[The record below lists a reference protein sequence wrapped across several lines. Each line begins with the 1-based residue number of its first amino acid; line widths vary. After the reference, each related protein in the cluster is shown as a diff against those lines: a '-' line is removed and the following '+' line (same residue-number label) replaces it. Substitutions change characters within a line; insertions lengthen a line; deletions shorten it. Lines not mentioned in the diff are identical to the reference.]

1 MSNSRKHQRIH
12 HHLKQKHKCSLCKVT
27 DSYTTRLPPRRFKS
41 VVSSQIRDMIEDDTT
56 THAIRKELIEI
67 LPKHKNELTD
77 SLVRSH
83 IKTESGILSSKE
95 LEELNRK
102 EGGLK
107 EEEKVAIEF
116 EHSLFVDEA
125 DFVVVNDTHILNL
138 NIMCA
143 ITRKGLKRLSVCVN
157 NRQCARYFTRS
168 LLKKYDKK
176 GIPAQVVVIRGQFS
190 DMAEVERLFHA
201 RLNAHQ
207 LIYYCMENK
216 VTHPASK
223 YIRKLIA
230 HMPKK
235 IKFEDI
241 NSVFEQAEAHI
252 PQRQCEKWI
261 RKVMKR
267 DCV

>member
-1 MSNSRKHQRIH
+1 MSNSRKKHQKIH
-12 HHLKQKHKCSLCKVT
+12 HLLKQKHKCSLCKVT
-27 DSYTTRLPPRRFKS
+27 DSYTIRLPPRRFKS
-41 VVSSQIRDMIEDDTT
+41 VVSSQIRDMIENDTT
-56 THAIRKELIEI
+56 THAIRKELIEN

-102 EGGLK
+102 GGFK
-107 EEEKVAIEF
+107 EEKKVAVEF

-125 DFVVVNDTHILNL
+125 DFVVFNDTHILNL

-143 ITRKGLKRLSVCVN
+143 ITCKGLKRLSVCVN
-157 NRQCARYFTRS
+157 NKQCAQYFTRS

-190 DMAEVERLFHA
+190 DVAEVERLFHA

-207 LIYYCMENK
+207 IIYCCMENK

-230 HMPKK
+230 HVPKK
-235 IKFEDI
+235 IQFEDI

-252 PQRQCEKWI
+252 TQRQCEKWI
-261 RKVMKR
+261 RKVMQR